1 MLVEELTVNVSHLVL
16 HARSD
21 YAIYSCSYLAYLLH
35 YIPTLT
41 PNNSTEDGAYGMGEN
56 DMGQLGIG
64 TNVGKGATVTTPKPV
79 QLQQKVNLRLD
90 FDKSHLKSTLK
101 VLLEMCK
108 PDHES

>member
-1 MLVEELTVNVSHLVL
+1 MNVSHLVL

-64 TNVGKGATVTTPKPV
+64 TNVGKGATVTTPARPTHPG
-79 QLQQKVNLRLD
+79 
-90 FDKSHLKSTLK
+90 HLTATSGGAGGPSGA
-101 VLLEMCK
+101 CGGAI
-108 PDHES
+108 